1 MTGNETM
8 EKAPR
13 KLPPLNALRAFEA
26 AGRHTSFTT
35 AAEELHVTVSAVSH
49 HIRRLEALLGVPLFD
64 RTPRGLVLSAAGR
77 LLLPDVQKGF
87 DQLAKAVSRV
97 ETTTTSRTL
106 TVSMLSTFAMR
117 WFIPRLSRFQGRFPE
132 INVQMA
138 TSVKPIN
145 LEREG
150 MDCAIRYG
158 RGVWEGLEAIRLFSE
173 RLVPVCHPKM
183 LDGNFCLRNPDDL
196 RHHCLLHAAL
206 RPDDWRIWLHAAGV
220 TDVDCTAGTVFETRN
235 FAILAAIEG
244 LGVAVVDPQL
254 VREELTSRRLVQPFA
269 TSITLDGAY
278 FLVYPAQKPVTPKIQ
293 HFRAWL
299 LEETGQAPRSD
310 GVHHA

>member
-1 MTGNETM
+1 M
-8 EKAPR
+8 KQALR

-26 AGRHTSFTT
+26 AGRHTSFTK
-35 AAEELHVTVSAVSH
+35 AADELHVTVSAVSH
-49 HIRRLEALLGVPLFD
+49 HIRRLETLLGVPLFD

-77 LLLPDVQKGF
+77 VLLPDVQKGF

-97 ETTTTSRTL
+97 ETTATSRTL

-117 WFIPRLSRFQGRFPE
+117 WFIPRLSRFQRRFPD
-132 INVQMA
+132 IDVQMS
-138 TSVKPIN
+138 TSVKPVN

-158 RGVWEGLEAIRLFSE
+158 RGAWEGLEAIRLFSE
-173 RLVPVCHPKM
+173 RLVPVCHPRT
-183 LDGNFCLRNPDDL
+183 LEENFCLREPGDL

-220 TDVDCTAGTVFETRN
+220 TDVDCAAGTVFETRN

-254 VREELTSRRLVQPFA
+254 VTEELTSGRLVQPFA

-278 FLVYPAQKPVTPKIQ
+278 FLVYPSHKPMTPKIG

-299 LEETGQAPRSD
+299 LEETSEPARAD
-310 GVHHA
+310 GDHHP